1 MGEAMT
7 RRRASRLGGSL
18 PIVMTAVLAVL
29 LSGCGSSE
37 KASGRATAT
46 VAGPAS
52 TAVPAP
58 PASATAPASTTTPA
72 PRGGLPTTAE
82 RAAARLLL
90 IGFGGPDASPDLLRR
105 VASQEW
111 GGVVLEPGNGESPQQ
126 VADVVGALRGAAV
139 GARHQ
144 VPLFAASQLGG
155 QLDAVP
161 VEGPAQSAAR
171 DAGAAR
177 SAALAEAKALHPLGI
192 RMVLGPDAD
201 IGFAGGPWE
210 GVAFA
215 DDAGTVSADTAAAV
229 SGWKDGEI
237 APVPGHFPGE
247 GAASG
252 DPALEAA
259 TVGLSLPELEARDLK
274 PFAEAAGHAP
284 AIQLSSATY
293 VAWDGVTPATLLPGV
308 VRLLREKLRFGG
320 VVVSGDLQAASLSGG
335 ASPARLAVQAIRA
348 GCDLVWIPGDAAD
361 QEDAVQAIAKAMRD
375 GKLSTAR
382 VADALRRVAALRAQ
396 YGVK

>member
-1 MGEAMT
+1 MT
-7 RRRASRLGGSL
+7 RPTRIGPGGSL
-18 PIVMTAVLAVL
+18 TIVMAALLAVL
-29 LSGCGSSE
+29 LSGCGTSD

-52 TAVPAP
+52 TAVPA
-58 PASATAPASTTTPA
+58 STTAPASSVTTTRPS
-72 PRGGLPTTAE
+72 GGLPTTAA

-90 IGFGGPDASPDLLRR
+90 IGFGGPTASPDLLRR
-105 VASQEW
+105 VAAQEW
-111 GGVVLEPGNGESPQQ
+111 GGVVLEPGNGVSPQQ
-126 VADVVGALRGAAV
+126 VADVAGALRGAAT
-139 GARHQ
+139 GAGHQ
-144 VPLFAASQLGG
+144 APLIAASQLGG

-161 VEGPAQSAAR
+161 VEGRPQADAR
-171 DAGAAR
+171 SAGAAR
-177 SAALAEAKALHPLGI
+177 AAALAEAKALHPLGI

-210 GVAFA
+210 GVAYA
-215 DDAGTVSADTAAAV
+215 DDAATVGADAAAAV
-229 SGWKDGEI
+229 SGWKDGEV

-274 PFAEAAGHAP
+274 PFAAVAGHAP

-308 VRLLREKLRFGG
+308 VRLLRERLRFGG

-335 ASPARLAVQAIRA
+335 ASPAQLAVQAIRA

-361 QEDAVQAIAKAMRD
+361 QADAVRAIAKAMRD

-382 VADALRRVAALRAQ
+382 VADALRRVDALRAQ